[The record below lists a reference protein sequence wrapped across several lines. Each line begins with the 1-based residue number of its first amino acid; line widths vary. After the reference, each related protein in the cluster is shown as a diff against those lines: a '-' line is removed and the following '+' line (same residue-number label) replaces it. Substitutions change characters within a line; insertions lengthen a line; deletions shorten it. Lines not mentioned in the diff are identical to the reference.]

1 MCSAFAKEFG
11 KKGRKSTERT
21 SHTKLLCNLLLTK
34 NPREFNFPNILTQIL
49 LA

>member
-11 KKGRKSTERT
+11 KAVN
-21 SHTKLLCNLLLTK
+21 LLNKQVIQNYFCNLLLTK
-34 NPREFNFPNILTQIL
+34 NPREFYFPNILTQIL